1 MKSSSSGSARVTIGT
16 SSRRLR
22 SVRRTAQ
29 RAIGQ
34 APSWLPA

>member
-1 MKSSSSGSARVTIGT
+1 MKTSSSGSARVIIGK
-16 SSRRLR
+16 SSRRLAN
-22 SVRRTAQ
+22 VRRTAQ